1 VISRIA
7 AITLILTTVVV
18 IFVVYANSRD
28 SILVKELAYICGAA
42 IALGLTAFAVLSG
55 KSVRSDRLGPKLII
69 PFLLILFWM
78 GLTHFMG
85 VRSVNAPYLF
95 YSIIA
100 LGAITVSM
108 ALVIDER
115 WRDRILSALLV
126 SSALLS
132 IYAILQSMSVNLFIW
147 DAALNRSGRVSGSLG
162 NPNLLGSFICAII
175 PVGVCFIASRSIS
188 RLLRGLSISLFAVLG
203 CFALAASGTRGSL
216 IGLAAGMFFIAG
228 FLLFRPSGQSKVKKA
243 VIIGSLLL
251 LLTIAIVLMAPRLS
265 EISHSDSGT
274 IQVRR
279 LIWSGTLDM
288 IRAKP
293 LTGWGPGSFQ
303 IVFPGFRNPVYHM
316 LGVSHNTLH
325 AHSEY
330 LEVLSDTGLTGALLW
345 LVLGVMLIRFWRKRL
360 QRNLVTVGLLAGIVA
375 IAAEATVSVALRWPP
390 TAFLAALLV
399 GLLMV
404 STDSSPA
411 PLHGL
416 RKRTY
421 GAVAAAVAVLLLF
434 AIPRYTTRL
443 EAGRHLFMGKDI
455 YLARVESE
463 MNRAMASAANWQ
475 QSGNEQSLLDAVRWW
490 ATASSTTDSSIARC
504 RLAAEMDDEDL
515 GAWYALG
522 SAALTKAI
530 LVQPQDITIICAL
543 EEMGIQAVDS
553 ALAVELTLDALAAY
567 DSLARMAPIYAEL
580 HNNLALAY
588 TRLGRLDDA
597 FTSLR
602 RSYEL
607 FGHRRGDY
615 DRQVRSLLP
624 LKPAN
629 HDGWHVIWQVLQDE
643 ALFSIA
649 GDERRSE
656 RLSSVLEGNLWFTG
670 LCLLMDPDHTDSLL
684 AALHFDV
691 PAVPERE
698 MELLN
703 FRIAAQADAVRN
715 DLLLLSRFEEHD
727 TAGMMEEVAFADPLQ
742 GVILPARNYI
752 LGSLLLERGD
762 SEGLSILY
770 KFGFGMICGAE
781 PFVSRWP
788 GGCDHLDRVLEFTLD
803 AGIPP
808 DLDDYFFSTVIQ
820 LLVVDQIL
828 YTDCRLALEDFRKQV
843 DPLVASALTGTW
855 ARLGGPRHA
864 FYFHDGEMPWSPGSV
879 LEDTA
884 ERLELLSL
892 ENPDDPYFSLLE
904 IRFYYILYSSL
915 WWETPVFRE
924 LQHECITESLIESRI
939 ALNSLVG
946 EENAVF
952 MVNSALSGES
962 DRTRMWV
969 SSNFTT
975 LLDRFRSDVTHYSGE
990 TYPSQPR

>member
-7 AITLILTTVVV
+7 AIALILTIVVV

-55 KSVRSDRLGPKLII
+55 KSVRSDRLSSKLII

-78 GLTHFMG
+78 GLTHLMG
-85 VRSVNAPYLF
+85 VRSVNAPFLF

-115 WRDRILSALLV
+115 WRDRILWALLV
-126 SSALLS
+126 SSTLLS
-132 IYAILQSMSVNLFIW
+132 IYAILQSMSINLFIW

-162 NPNLLGSFICAII
+162 NPNLLGSFICAVI
-175 PVGVCFIASRSIS
+175 PVAVCFIASRPIS
-188 RLLRGLSISLFAVLG
+188 RLLRILSISVFAVLG

-216 IGLAAGMFFIAG
+216 IGLAAGTLFIAG
-228 FLLFRPSGQSKVKKA
+228 FLLFGSSGLSKGKKA
-243 VIIGSLLL
+243 VIIALLLL
-251 LLTIAIVLMAPRLS
+251 LLTIAVVLMAPRMS

-274 IQVRR
+274 IQVRK

-293 LTGWGPGSFQ
+293 FTGWGPGSFQ
-303 IVFPGFRNPVYHM
+303 IVFPGFRNPVYHL

-345 LVLGVMLIRFWRKRL
+345 LVLAVMLIRFWRKRL
-360 QRNLVTVGLLAGIVA
+360 QRNWVTIGLLAGIIA
-375 IAAEATVSVALRWPP
+375 IVAEATVSVALRWPP
-390 TAFLAALLV
+390 TAFLVALFI

-411 PLHGL
+411 PLRGW
-416 RKRTY
+416 RKVAY
-421 GAVAAAVAVLLLF
+421 GTAAAAVAVLLLF
-434 AIPRYTTRL
+434 AVPRYTTRL
-443 EAGRHLFMGKDI
+443 QAGRHLFIGKDV

-475 QSGNEQSLLDAVRWW
+475 QSGNEQFLVDAVQWW
-490 ATASSTTDSSIARC
+490 GAASSTTDSSITRC
-504 RLAAEMDDEDL
+504 RLAAEMDNEDL

-522 SAALTKAI
+522 SALLTKAM
-530 LVQPQDITIICAL
+530 LVHPQDVGIIRAL
-543 EEMGIQAVDS
+543 GETGIQAVDS
-553 ALAVELTLDALAAY
+553 ALAIELTLDALVAY
-567 DSLARMAPIYAEL
+567 DSLARMAPVYAEL

-597 FTSLR
+597 FSSIR

-615 DRQVRSLLP
+615 YRQVSSLLP
-624 LKPAN
+624 LKPSN
-629 HDGWHVIWQVLQDE
+629 HDGWHVIWQELQDE
-643 ALFSIA
+643 ALISITL
-649 GDERRSE
+649 DEHGSE
-656 RLSSVLEGNLWFTG
+656 KLSSALEGRLWFTG
-670 LCLLMDPDHTDSLL
+670 LCLLMDPVHTDSLL
-684 AALHFDV
+684 AVLHFDV
-691 PAVPERE
+691 PGVPETE
-698 MELLN
+698 MEMLN
-703 FRIAAQADAVRN
+703 ARIAAQADAVQN
-715 DLLLLSRFEEHD
+715 DLLLLTRFEDND
-727 TAGMMEEVAFADPLQ
+727 TAGMMDEVAFADPLQ

-752 LGSLLLERGD
+752 LGSLLLEKGN
-762 SEGLSILY
+762 SEGLGILQR
-770 KFGFGMICGAE
+770 FGFGMIFGAE
-781 PFVSRWP
+781 PLIARWP
-788 GGCDHLDRVLEFTLD
+788 GGCDHLGLALEFTLD

-808 DLDDYFFSTVIQ
+808 DLEEYFLSSVIQ

-828 YTDCRLALEDFRKQV
+828 YTDSRLALEDFRKQA
-843 DPLVASALTGTW
+843 DSLAASELTGTW

-879 LEDTA
+879 LEDTS
-884 ERLELLSL
+884 ERLALLSS
-892 ENPDDPYFSLLE
+892 ENQDDPYYSLLE
-904 IRFYYILYSSL
+904 IRFYYILFSSL
-915 WWETPVFRE
+915 WWEMPVFRE
-924 LQHECITESLIESRI
+924 PQREHIIESLMESRLV
-939 ALNSLVG
+939 LNSLVG

-962 DRTRMWV
+962 NRTRIWE
-969 SSNFTT
+969 SSSFMTM
-975 LLDRFRSDVTHYSGE
+975 LDRFRSEVVHYSGE
-990 TYPSQPR
+990 THPPQL